1 VVRISFLQLIGLPL
15 ARLCNVV
22 KIYFLQLIGLPLA
35 PDDGCKGHPNHVEC
49 IAEIKKKAKDCIKLV
64 VY

>member
-1 VVRISFLQLIGLPL
+1 MQSLAFFFISAILYTLQHDCHQ
-15 ARLCNVV
+15 AACTVFKNT
-22 KIYFLQLIGLPLA
+22 
-35 PDDGCKGHPNHVEC
+35 PDDGCKGHPKHVEC